1 MLNKQSPILEF
12 YPFEYK
18 IDLNGKKNL
27 WEGVVLL
34 PFIEEYKLTSAVKK
48 FAKKEK
54 LLPEEKIRN
63 CFGKDV
69 VYINNF

>member
-1 MLNKQSPILEF
+1 MV
-12 YPFEYK
+12 
-18 IDLNGKKNL
+18 KKNL